1 MIRPRVTIS
10 QGTVDKI
17 IAQTRTQAR
26 PKARAELEA
35 FGTEWEVKV
44 REIVQAELPRRD
56 GVRHKTNTTH
66 LENSF
71 QARVVEGPN
80 GGFPMRLELTTKPG
94 VNAKKIAA
102 LEFGIKG
109 THPITAKRTKYLR
122 WGDVPGDLE
131 GSGFKTVTWRS
142 DGPNAHGKIQGGYH
156 FMERA
161 RDAVL
166 ARRRRRG

>member
-102 LEFGIKG
+102 LNFGVPDEHDIPTVPKTDG
-109 THPITAKRTKYLR
+109 YLR
-122 WGDVPGDLE
+122 WGDAAGDLRAR
-131 GSGFKTVTWRS
+131 GQTQVRWKPTGRIK
-142 DGPNAHGKIQGGYH
+142 DGYH

-161 RDAVL
+161 RDSVL

>member
-10 QGTVDKI
+10 QGTVAKI
-17 IAQTRTQAR
+17 VAQTRTQAA
-26 PKARAELEA
+26 PAARAELSA
-35 FGTEWEVKV
+35 LGREWEREV
-44 REIVQAELPRRD
+44 REIVQSELPRRD

-66 LENSF
+66 LEESF
-71 QARVVEGPN
+71 QYRIVEGPN
-80 GGFPMRLELTTKPG
+80 KGFPMRLELTTKPG

-102 LEFGIKG
+102 LNFGIKG

-122 WGDVPGDLE
+122 WGDQPGDLE
-131 GSGFKTVTWRS
+131 GVFKSVTWRG
-142 DGPNAHGKIQGGYH
+142 DGPNSHGKIQGGYH

-166 ARRRRRG
+166 ARRRGRG